1 MDREVAPELKET
13 LIYSDS
19 DPLKVIVTFTGEAK
33 EYETVPSVS
42 VADSDRC
49 ILEGWY
55 SATNGDLSVNAKKLA
70 DHSDSPIDLDLSTWK
85 QANLK

>member
-19 DPLKVIVTFTGEAK
+19 DPLKVIETFTGEDKGDQPVTPLSA
-33 EYETVPSVS
+33 
-42 VADSDRC
+42 RC
-49 ILEGWY
+49 ILEGGY
-55 SATNGDLSVNAKKLA
+55 SATNEGLSVNAEKLA
-70 DHSDSPIDLDLSTWK
+70 DRSDSPIDLELSTWK